1 MNYEALQEINI
12 GQVQNLYDYIAFCK
26 YYFKQKAEVKDLK
39 EFFREEKVRG
49 QKRKRV
55 KLIEEKKE
63 NLKEAFP
70 FLFLNFKSDDKIAEF
85 LKKHRNTDTTK
96 DFPLAFLK
104 EKILMKDEI
113 LEQNSKTFQIDN
125 NTLSQIQQ
133 ISGIITDQNNL
144 KNLVFKLPQYSFAV
158 WVKFKLR
165 APYFSKDDDEFYII
179 QNPILKEKVF
189 KVPMVRGSSW
199 KGALAGAFKKLLS
212 EEINTDDRRKI
223 IESYLRIFG
232 AGSENIK
239 VIEEYL
245 KEKSKNLKDFKD
257 KILEFMLFELGIKV
271 NKDSIN
277 KIKNSSDEQVL
288 LGELKNQI
296 SSKIQKSNLPIE
308 FQTHKGRA
316 IFYPTYFDKL
326 SLEIIN
332 PHDRRKRAGTA
343 PIHYEVVPKDT
354 EGILQIVYIPFDG
367 ILKSDE
373 ELKSEVEQD
382 LEILCKAIEKLADE
396 GIGAKTKLGWGRFE
410 ARKENKICCCNFG
423 IEKEFIEELKEW
435 ELCQF

>member
-1 MNYEALQEINI
+1 MSNSKTYEALQKINI

-26 YYFKQKAEVKDLK
+26 YAYKSD
-39 EFFREEKVRG
+39 RN
-49 QKRKRV
+49 RK
-55 KLIEEKKE
+55 
-63 NLKEAFP
+63 
-70 FLFLNFKSDDKIAEF
+70 LNDFKSQIKS
-85 LKKHRNTDTTK
+85 
-96 DFPLAFLK
+96 
-104 EKILMKDEI
+104 
-113 LEQNSKTFQIDN
+113 QSKTFQIDN
-125 NTLSQIQQ
+125 STLSQIQQ

-199 KGALAGAFKKLLS
+199 KGALAGVSKKLLN
-212 EEINTDDRRKI
+212 EENNLDERRKI
-223 IESYLRIFG
+223 IESHLRIFG

-239 VIEEYL
+239 TIEEYL
-245 KEKSKNLKDFKD
+245 KEKSKNQKEFKD
-257 KILEFMLFELGIKV
+257 KILEFMLFELGMKIT
-271 NKDSIN
+271 KDDID
-277 KIKNSSDEQVL
+277 KIKNENDEHKL
-288 LGELKNQI
+288 IGILNSII
-296 SSKIQKSNLPIE
+296 SQKIQKSLSSLPIE

-332 PHDRRKRAGTA
+332 PHDRRKRAGTV

-367 ILKSDE
+367 ILKSDG

-382 LEILCKAIEKLADE
+382 LKILCKAIEKLTDE
-396 GIGAKTKLGWGRFE
+396 GIGAKTKLGWGKLIIE
-410 ARKENKICCCNFG
+410 SKNEKGKELERKIYCCNFQVDQ
-423 IEKEFIEELKEW
+423 KLTEELRGWKQ
-435 ELCQF
+435 CQS